1 MTRRCKK
8 ISDIARG
15 VDSAALRVFVPR
27 VVDRGL
33 FNPLWSIDKFLERKN
48 RVYKAGRDGVHLDEI
63 VRQFPDLFMAH
74 LAFPGNCFLKEGI
87 NEIFTLVCGTGA
99 TKFDNTNA
107 YLGVGDSDTVA
118 DDDDTDL
125 LGTNKAYKAMD
136 ASFPT
141 YGSSQKATWRSTF
154 GTGDGNFDWK
164 EVTVANGSSGAAKNM
179 NRKVQ
184 AMGPKT
190 SDNTWITTLENSL
203 S

>member
-1 MTRRCKK
+1 MTH
-8 ISDIARG
+8 ARKRVQDRAKG
-15 VDSAALRVFVPR
+15 VDLATLRVFVPR

-33 FNPLWSIDKFLERKN
+33 FTPLWSVDKFLERKD
-48 RVYKAGRDGVHLDEI
+48 RIYRAGRDGVHVDEI
-63 VRQFPDLFMAH
+63 MRQFPDLFMAH

-107 YLGVGDSDTVA
+107 NLGVGDSDTVA

-125 LGTNKAYKAMD
+125 LGANKKYVAMD
-136 ASFPT
+136 ASYPT

-154 GTGDGNFDWK
+154 GTPDGNFDWK
-164 EVTVANGSSGAAKNM
+164 EITVANGSSGASKNM

-184 AMGPKT
+184 AMGTKT
-190 SDNTWITTLENSL
+190 SDYTWITTLENSL
-203 S
+203 A